1 MLALPT
7 IWALVALAPMVA
19 MVELAA
25 GIRLRVVAIILDP
38 ATESLMLATLQL
50 DLAIIAVVRVIFD
63 QAPALRVAD
72 MVLLCVAIDLLFGAS
87 IHQVAAMDPTFQLDL
102 DLKIELPDDLL
113 VDPTLPNLDSHTARL
128 ALAVS
133 LPVIVLA
140 LIILELATLKMDPL
154 VA

>member
-1 MLALPT
+1 
-7 IWALVALAPMVA
+7 MVA

-50 DLAIIAVVRVIFD
+50 DRAIIAVVRVIFD

-72 MVLLCVAIDLLFGAS
+72 KADMVLLNVAIDLLFGAS
-87 IHQVAAMDPTFQLDL
+87 IHQVAAAMDPTFQLDL

-113 VDPTLPNLDSHTARL
+113 VDPNLPNLDSHTARL

-140 LIILELATLKMDPL
+140 LIILELATLKMDQL